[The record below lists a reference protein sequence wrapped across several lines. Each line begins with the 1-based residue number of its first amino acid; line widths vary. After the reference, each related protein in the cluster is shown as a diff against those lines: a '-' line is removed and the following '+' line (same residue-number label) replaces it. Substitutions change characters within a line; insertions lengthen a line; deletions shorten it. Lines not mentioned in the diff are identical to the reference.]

1 MNGVTPQKGERDAIL
16 EVAKKS
22 QLVSVLDV
30 ATGTVIIMHRTHK
43 HKVSEK
49 EMEEERR
56 RNEELR

>member
-30 ATGTVIIMHRTHK
+30 ETGTVIITHK
-43 HKVSEK
+43 LISIKLAKRKWKKKDEGT
-49 EMEEERR
+49 
-56 RNEELR
+56 RN